1 MSRYQVLSPIKLA
14 GERVPPGQTVD
25 LDDARAAE
33 PLAVGAVEP
42 VRTPAR
48 KEGAPAK

>member
-1 MSRYQVLSPIKLA
+1 MSRYQVLIPIKLA

-33 PLAVGAVEP
+33 LLAVGAIKP
-42 VRTPAR
+42 ASAPAR